1 MLHCSQAELQDYYG
15 EYQNPVSEASI
26 QKLPTTTKIQHPYL
40 ISVEQISGL
49 AGGQWG
55 EAGQT
60 CPRNKVR
67 GELSNSG
74 A

>member
-40 ISVEQISGL
+40 INVEQISGL
-49 AGGQWG
+49 AGGQ
-55 EAGQT
+55 
-60 CPRNKVR
+60 
-67 GELSNSG
+67 
-74 A
+74 